1 MARQINVVMHVA
13 VVITI
18 CMLLVSTG
26 EELRPTD
33 EFIRAA
39 AMRSSDV
46 YMNQLRPEYGVN
58 FKYNGLIAHSLER
71 MWVVLRIPLPDLDF
85 GHETDWDLTVPK
97 SLTSCGQGIP
107 DSIVGNASDFYHGY
121 IRVGRSCELCKKAY
135 AQKERVVQSNR
146 ESLKYLV
153 EKEFPAALP
162 ELFIAKNV
170 SSGPGEHIRNKRF
183 VAALAKMALGGL
195 IPIASELI
203 SSKIRRKRNEAVVR
217 AINSLRSHAQRNTE
231 AMFAL
236 KQDMTIFGDK
246 IVKNTQNIAEKVR
259 EHKLEATRRFQKI
272 ESEINKAT
280 VTMNQMLDKLHNHEL
295 YAKILTQYFVAYMNA
310 HDRCQEMHR
319 VMDEEMIRPT
329 TEILLQYRKVLRSIA
344 ILGRGYLPAELVGFE
359 TLKAIIDDTMKVVS
373 QRGGGYMP
381 ALESIHHYYDMKL
394 VSFLVDPNSRDLVLT
409 FPILLKPSN
418 MDPLKLF
425 EIETVHVPVEDAD
438 KQTQTFTRVQ
448 MSKPYIA
455 AGSNFY
461 IQLRI
466 PELRMCKVIGFEF
479 FCEELFTMKHRTKH
493 TCESTIFYGASAD
506 VISNHCTFRYYYNAT
521 VIPSVLDGGDII
533 VLANMKTDK
542 KLTCGQTQNLGVPA
556 EIPRSSYVTVSRSF
570 LCGCHLTTDLVT
582 IMSSLSACDINST
595 TPKVLK
601 FTVNPAFT
609 QTIRNLSQALNATK
623 LRIDISEEKLDTVL
637 RSTESFTPVDLPF
650 AIPDIRNPESLE
662 RPDTIDALVNDANEI
677 RKELEEWNQDNQRE
691 YTDWLKEQAEKPPE
705 SLEWINR
712 WEVIFFNCL
721 AAVGVIL
728 VCIIVAWV
736 IMKQSKLRALVYGYM
751 GTNIPLSKAIPLGG
765 EEIEPFTM
773 PPPEP
778 ATVVCQNQYIGYVM
792 TAISIIAMIVVAI
805 KVLRSQ
811 TLCKGV
817 KLRGLVTVFL
827 TVSSDERLV
836 RLKLKEVQAHLGL
849 FMIAGCLNSDQVQ
862 LIPGVLRGRLHVDW
876 TNYSILYDN
885 KALEMPTTLKLG
897 FFDNM
902 RLKSIFSTNKVSAYF
917 EIKRGDGWW
926 IPRHSLVVPCHDD
939 ETAYDEEYAI
949 RPEYYDL
956 EQEDTLREGVPSRAK
971 KTATKVTG
979 RDAKFFPKTN
989 NVQRLLQ
996 QEEESEL

>member
-1 MARQINVVMHVA
+1 MMLIAILHACM
-13 VVITI
+13 VIKG
-18 CMLLVSTG
+18 CMSLVTEG
-26 EELRPTD
+26 VKLNQAD
-33 EFIRAA
+33 EYVQAA
-39 AMRSSDV
+39 TMRSSDV
-46 YMNQLRPEYGVN
+46 YMNQLRPDYGVN

-71 MWVVLRIPLPDLDF
+71 MWVVLRIPLPDLNY
-85 GHETDWDLTVPK
+85 GHETDWDLSVPK
-97 SLTSCGQGIP
+97 SLTTCGKGIP
-107 DSIVGNASDFYHGY
+107 DSLVGNASDFFHGY
-121 IRVGRSCELCKKAY
+121 IRVGESCELCKKAY
-135 AQKERVVQSNR
+135 AQKEQVVLSNR
-146 ESLKYLV
+146 ESLKHMV

-162 ELFIAKNV
+162 ELFTSRNV

-183 VAALAKMALGGL
+183 IAALAKMALGGL

-203 SSKIRRKRNEAVVR
+203 SSKIRKKRNEAVVR

-231 AMFAL
+231 AMYAL

-246 IVKNTQNIAEKVR
+246 IVKNTQQIAEKVR
-259 EHKLEATRRFQKI
+259 EHKNQATQRFQKI
-272 ESEINKAT
+272 EAEINRNT
-280 VTMNQMLDKLHNHEL
+280 VKMNEMIAKLDNHEL
-295 YAKILTQYFVAYMNA
+295 YAKILTQYFTAYMNA

-329 TEILLQYRKVLRSIA
+329 TEILQQYRKVLRSIA

-359 TLKAIIDDTMKVVS
+359 TLKAMIDDTMKVIS
-373 QRGGGYMP
+373 QRGGGYVP

-394 VSFLVDPNSRDLVLT
+394 VSFMVDPHSRDLILT

-455 AGSNFY
+455 AGTNFY

-506 VISNHCTFRYYYNAT
+506 VIFNHCTFRYDYNTT

-533 VLANMKTDK
+533 VLANMKADK

-556 EIPRSSYVTVSRSF
+556 EIPKSSYVTVSRSF

-595 TPKVLK
+595 APKVLK

-609 QTIRNLSQALNATK
+609 RTIRNLSQALNATK
-623 LRIDISEEKLDTVL
+623 LRIDITEDKLDEVL
-637 RSTESFTPVDLPF
+637 RSTESLTPMDLPF
-650 AIPDIRNPESLE
+650 AIPDVRNPESLE
-662 RPDTIDALVNDANEI
+662 RPETLDGLVEDANEI
-677 RKELEEWNQDNQRE
+677 RKELEDWNENNQRE
-691 YTDWLKEQAEKPPE
+691 YTDWLREQAERPPE

-712 WEVIFFNCL
+712 WEVVFFNCL

-728 VCIIVAWV
+728 VCIVVAWV
-736 IMKQSKLRALVYGYM
+736 ITKQSKLRALVYGYM
-751 GTNIPLSKAIPLGG
+751 GTNVPLSKAIPVGG
-765 EEIEPFTM
+765 EDIEPFTI
-773 PPPEP
+773 PPAEP

-792 TAISIIAMIVVAI
+792 TAISIIAMIAVAI
-805 KVLRSQ
+805 KVLRSR

-862 LIPGVLRGRLHVDW
+862 LIPGLLRGKLHVDW
-876 TNYSILYDN
+876 SNYSILYDD
-885 KALEMPTTLKLG
+885 KAVEMPTTLKLG

-926 IPRHSLVVPCHDD
+926 IPRHSLVIPQHS
-939 ETAYDEEYAI
+939 ETAYDEEYAV

-956 EQEDTLREGVPSRAK
+956 AQEDTLREGIPSRAK
-971 KTATKVTG
+971 KSAPRVTG
-979 RDAKFFPKTN
+979 RDARLFPKTN
-989 NVQRLLQ
+989 NVQRLLE